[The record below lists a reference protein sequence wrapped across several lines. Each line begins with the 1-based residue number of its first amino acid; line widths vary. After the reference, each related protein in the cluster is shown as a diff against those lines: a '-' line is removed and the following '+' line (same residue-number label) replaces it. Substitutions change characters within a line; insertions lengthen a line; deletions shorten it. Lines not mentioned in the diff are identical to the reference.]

1 MPDTLL
7 IRAGHLMDGTGAPPQ
22 KDVDVLIRDGR
33 IVSVSPRSGAPPR
46 DAEVVDAPDGT
57 LTPGLVDAHLHLAYS
72 GPNPAWNAVK
82 DKPDLL
88 LSWASRNC
96 RLALAAGLTTAGDC
110 GAPRTAGLRLRE
122 ALRLGLFPGPRVQV
136 CDQPI
141 STTCGH
147 TYDISLYADNAD
159 ELRKAVRY
167 LCQQRVDFIKVMATG
182 GSMDPETN
190 RRRASYTVEELRA
203 VVEEAHRLY
212 KRVVAHVNGTEG
224 IRNAVWAGV
233 DQLAHCNWLGA
244 ADGSIVYDEEV
255 AAQAARQGMWVD
267 FNINAG
273 INPLATGDG
282 KSEDWSRWEKPP
294 RTRWDLV
301 NRMRLMGA
309 PVLLSSDAV
318 GANYDRLITTLPKLV
333 AAYPE
338 VRPEEALH
346 MATLAPARCMG
357 MEAETG
363 SVMPGKWA
371 DLLLVR
377 GDATDGLKTLPDL
390 QRVYLKGREM
400 VRHEAGRV
408 WVCGETVG

>member
-1 MPDTLL
+1 MSDTL
-7 IRAGHLMDGTGAPPQ
+7 IRAGWLIDGTGAPPQ
-22 KDVDVLIRDGR
+22 ADVDVLIRDGK
-33 IVSVSPRSGAPPR
+33 VESVSPRGGSPKGVR
-46 DAEVVDAPDGT
+46 VVDAPEAT
-57 LTPGLVDAHLHLAYS
+57 LLPGLVDAHLHLAYS
-72 GPNPAWNAVK
+72 GPNPTWNAVK

-88 LSWASRNC
+88 LAWAGRNC
-96 RLALAAGLTTAGDC
+96 RLALASGLTTVGDC
-110 GAPRTAGLRLRE
+110 GAPRMAGLRLRE

-147 TYDISLYADNAD
+147 TYDISLYADHID
-159 ELRKAVRY
+159 EIRKAVRY

-190 RRRASYTVEELRA
+190 RRRASYTVEEMRA

-233 DQLAHCNWLGA
+233 DQLAHCNWLGVE
-244 ADGSIVYDEEV
+244 DGTIEYDEEV
-255 AAQAARQGMWVD
+255 AAQAARQGTWVD

-282 KSEDWSRWEKPP
+282 KSEDWSRWENPP

-301 NRMRLMGA
+301 DRMRKMGA

-318 GANYDRLITTLPKLV
+318 GANYDRLITYLPKLV
-333 AAYPE
+333 AAYPDL
-338 VRPEEALH
+338 RPEEAVH

-357 MEAETG
+357 LGEETG
-363 SVMPGKWA
+363 SIEPGKSA
-371 DLLLVR
+371 DLLLAR
-377 GDATDGLKTLPDL
+377 GDATDGLKCLPDIE
-390 QRVYLKGREM
+390 RVYLRGVEA
-400 VRHEAGRV
+400 VRYEEGQV
-408 WVCGETVG
+408 WVGGAT